1 MSPGTQPDTADGVQ
15 REMLSPMSEQHP
27 GLNAPEQ
34 IAEEF
39 ARAWNA
45 ADAAALAALFAE
57 DADFVNVVGL
67 WWEDRD
73 SIRAAHDYGFHRI
86 FPDSHMQVSGVKVRR
101 LGEQAAM
108 VHTRWRL
115 SGQSLHS
122 TQDGATS
129 GTRGGVFSFVLQV
142 QHDGGWL
149 AVSAHNTDRV
159 PGTETYALA
168 EDERSGG
175 AGPRPVSYQRTSN
188 NRDPGASGEVRPAT

>member
-1 MSPGTQPDTADGVQ
+1 
-15 REMLSPMSEQHP
+15 MSEQP
-27 GLNAPEQ
+27 RCLNTPEQ

-45 ADAAALAALFAE
+45 ADAAALAALFVA

-73 SIRAAHDYGFHRI
+73 SIRAAHNYGFRRI
-86 FPDSHMQVSGVKVRR
+86 FADSQMQVSGTKVRR
-101 LGEQAAM
+101 LGEQAAV

-115 SGQSLHS
+115 NGQSPHS
-122 TQDGATS
+122 THGGAAP
-129 GTRGGVFSFVLQV
+129 GTRSGIFSFVVEV

-159 PGTETYALA
+159 PGAETHMVT
-168 EDERSGG
+168 EDEQAGG
-175 AGPRPVSYQRTSN
+175 ARLGAVSYQSSGTSGGS
-188 NRDPGASGEVRPAT
+188 GASGYDGTSGEVRPGT

>member
-1 MSPGTQPDTADGVQ
+1 
-15 REMLSPMSEQHP
+15 MSEQP
-27 GLNAPEQ
+27 RCLNTPEQ

-45 ADAAALAALFAE
+45 ADAAALAALFVA

-73 SIRAAHDYGFHRI
+73 FIRAAHNYGFRRI
-86 FPDSHMQVSGVKVRR
+86 FADSQMKVSGTKVRR
-101 LGEQAAM
+101 LGEQAAV

-115 SGQSLHS
+115 NGQSPHS
-122 TQDGATS
+122 THGGAAP
-129 GTRGGVFSFVLQV
+129 GTRSGIFSFVVEV

-159 PGTETYALA
+159 PGAETHMAA
-168 EDERSGG
+168 ADEKSGG
-175 AGPRPVSYQRTSN
+175 ARLGAVSYQSSGTSGGS
-188 NRDPGASGEVRPAT
+188 GASGYDGTSGEVRPGT